1 MPFTY
6 SRRKSRAAL
15 DLPAMPAPR
24 LPAAWL
30 RIFSAPDPLLVDAGA
45 DGELLVAK
53 IRLGLVSLLL
63 LIPVFDLTTSAND
76 GESYVGL
83 GITLAATLMAV
94 AVYIL
99 VKRDFYRPWI
109 GFATSL
115 FDVTFVSGALT
126 IFLVIGSP
134 HTAVNS
140 KVAFEGYF
148 LAIGA
153 TALRYDPRICV
164 VAGLLAL
171 SEYAA
176 IVLYAGLHWNLND
189 PSFAPF
195 AYGMFSWS
203 AQLSRMVILGIAVVL
218 STTIVLRTQAL
229 RRLSRSDRLT
239 GLPNR
244 AYFDERVMS
253 EISRARRYGHPL
265 AMAMIDVDHFKLFN
279 DTYGHAAGDEA
290 LRIVASTI
298 QKAVRD
304 SDLVVRYGGEEFVAV
319 FPGMNADGAVERMEA
334 IRRAVSETPV
344 PLLRTQQLATLTISA
359 GVSTYGVDS
368 LEVDELLD
376 AADNRLFEA
385 KEAGRNRV
393 VGGTG
398 AVSERR

>member
-1 MPFTY
+1 MPFQY
-6 SRRKSRAAL
+6 SRRKSRAAPDVRYEPSPL
-15 DLPAMPAPR
+15 APALWR
-24 LPAAWL
+24 
-30 RIFSAPDPLLVDAGA
+30 RILTAPDPLHVDAGA
-45 DGELLVAK
+45 DGELLVAQ

-63 LIPVFDLTTSAND
+63 LIPVLNLTSSTRD
-76 GESYVGL
+76 EESYIGL
-83 GITLAATLMAV
+83 GITLAATLLAV
-94 AVYIL
+94 TVYLL

-109 GFATSL
+109 GFATSV
-115 FDVTFVSGALT
+115 FDVTLVSGALT

-148 LAIGA
+148 LAVGA

-164 VAGLLAL
+164 LAGVLAL
-171 SEYAA
+171 SQYAA
-176 IVLYAGLHWNLND
+176 IVLYAALHWNLND

-195 AYGMFSWS
+195 AYGMFSWA
-203 AQLSRMVILGIAVVL
+203 AQLSRMVILAIAAVL

-253 EISRARRYGHPL
+253 ELSRARRYGHPL
-265 AMAMIDVDHFKLFN
+265 SLAMIDVDHFKLFN
-279 DTYGHAAGDEA
+279 DSHGHAAGDVA
-290 LRIVASTI
+290 LRAVASTI

-319 FPGMNADGAVERMEA
+319 FPGMSAEGAVERMEA
-334 IRRAVSETPV
+334 IRVAVSEAIV
-344 PLLRTQQLATLTISA
+344 PLARGQQLARLTISA
-359 GVSTYGVDS
+359 GVSAYGVDS
-368 LEVDELLD
+368 LGVDELLD

-385 KEAGRNRV
+385 KQAGRNRV
-393 VGGTG
+393 VGPLG
-398 AVSERR
+398 A